1 MRFRLGV
8 TLACIAALGAAGC
21 DDLLGIDNFTPD
33 AASSTTAGN
42 GGSGGADTKLQVFI
56 TSTLHDGALG
66 PDSEPAIDNADA
78 ICTTRAQAAN
88 LTGRLWTSWLTNQFR
103 IGMTAALGPYG
114 PWHLVDGTLAVASY
128 DDLVACQ
135 PCLAAAISLD
145 EFGESPAE
153 DAPVWTGTNVDG
165 SAISADNVDNSCLG
179 WSSNDATHVGAAGSP
194 VDTSSGWTHANDVA
208 CNTPSR
214 LYCFELP

>member
-1 MRFRLGV
+1 MRFKLGV
-8 TLACIAALGAAGC
+8 ALACIAALGAAGC

-33 AASSTTAGN
+33 AASSTTTGN

-78 ICTTRAQAAN
+78 ICTKRALAAN
-88 LTGRLWTSWLTNQFR
+88 LTGRLWTAWLTNQFR
-103 IGMTAALGPYG
+103 IGMTAALGPHG
-114 PWHLVDGTLAVASY
+114 PWHLVDGTPAIASY

-135 PCLAAAISLD
+135 PCLAAAINLN
-145 EFGESPAE
+145 EFGASAD

-165 SAISADNVDNSCLG
+165 STISLDSLDNTCLG
-179 WSSNDATHVGAAGSP
+179 WSSNDAGQVGAVGSP
-194 VDTSSGWTHANDVA
+194 ADTSAAWTHANDAA
-208 CNTPSR
+208 CNTPAH